1 MHLKALALRLN
12 HQRLN
17 LCSSAL
23 SIAAGINEML
33 ERVAG
38 EKGMKFEDFLA
49 KLKKNNQWHVE
60 VY

>member
-1 MHLKALALRLN
+1 
-12 HQRLN
+12 
-17 LCSSAL
+17 
-23 SIAAGINEML
+23 ML

-49 KLKKNNQWHVE
+49 KLKKNGQWHVE

>member
-1 MHLKALALRLN
+1 MHLKALHQMLN
-12 HQRLN
+12 HQP
-17 LCSSAL
+17 AAQL
-23 SIAAGINEML
+23 SQSTAAGINEML

-49 KLKKNNQWHVE
+49 KLKKNGQWHVE